1 MATTNSVT
9 TINQT
14 REPSNNRK
22 ENNVMAR
29 NTDIAQVSTSPNVTA
44 RLEWEKKDE
53 RGTLVFSDSRYEP
66 ISVEVE
72 ELKGTH
78 QPIIRIIYYRG
89 STGVARYVRPKS
101 GAPLNAQSVMAGVE
115 VTPDR
120 MRSVQRMIGLK
131 KIFFYKTV
139 SLIKNGPFNGHPEF
153 KRLRTLADEIARWA
167 FQVYEEYGVRHD
179 EAAMCDYL
187 AAEVARLDEMPQQP
201 LVSQRNL
208 RASITYQQFLKTP
221 GLIDDLDAHDTVLY
235 CHARDMSIN
244 FISFLLA
251 LPKEEVK
258 DIITESRRAGKK
270 PRSTGESGES
280 KLYPTGTILV
290 TSWSYERTTVAFW
303 QVVRSTEKTLW
314 VQQIRVTATVNTP
327 AYKEL
332 LPVMPPEPVDD
343 TVYQCRINL
352 RFGRNTPICIQ
363 NARAYVWDGTPEQA
377 SGDYS

>member
-1 MATTNSVT
+1 
-9 TINQT
+9 
-14 REPSNNRK
+14 
-22 ENNVMAR
+22 MAR
-29 NTDIAQVSTSPNVTA
+29 NPDIAQVPTSPNVTV

-53 RGTLVFSDSRYEP
+53 RGVLVFSDARYEP

-78 QPIIRIIYYRG
+78 QPITRIIYYRG
-89 STGVARYVRPKS
+89 GTGVARYVRPKS
-101 GAPLNAQSVMAGVE
+101 GAPLNAQSIMAGIE

-139 SLIKNGPFNGHPEF
+139 SLIKNGPFDGHPEF
-153 KRLRTLADEIARWA
+153 KRLRTLADDIARWA

-235 CHARDMSIN
+235 CHARDMSVN

-258 DIITESRRAGKK
+258 DIIKESRRAGKK
-270 PRSTGESGES
+270 TRTTGESGES

-314 VQQIRVTATVNTP
+314 VQRIRVTATVNTP
-327 AYKEL
+327 TYKEL
-332 LPVMPPEPVDD
+332 MPVMPPEPVDD

>member
-270 PRSTGESGES
+270 PHTTGENGES

-332 LPVMPPEPVDD
+332 VPVMPPEPVDD

-377 SGDYS
+377 SGDYF

>member
-1 MATTNSVT
+1 
-9 TINQT
+9 
-14 REPSNNRK
+14 
-22 ENNVMAR
+22 MAR
-29 NTDIAQVSTSPNVTA
+29 NPDVAQVPTNPSVTV

-53 RGTLVFSDSRYEP
+53 RGVLVFSDSRYEP

-89 STGVARYVRPKS
+89 STGAARYVRPKS
-101 GAPLNAQSVMAGVE
+101 GAPLNAQSIMAGIE

-139 SLIKNGPFNGHPEF
+139 SLIKNGPFDGHPEF

-187 AAEVARLDEMPQQP
+187 TAEVARLDEMPQQP
-201 LVSQRNL
+201 LVNQGNL

-235 CHARDMSIN
+235 CHARDMSVN

-258 DIITESRRAGKK
+258 DIIKESRRAGKK
-270 PRSTGESGES
+270 PRTTGESGES

-377 SGDYS
+377 SGDYF

>member
-1 MATTNSVT
+1 
-9 TINQT
+9 
-14 REPSNNRK
+14 
-22 ENNVMAR
+22 MAR
-29 NTDIAQVSTSPNVTA
+29 NPDIAQVPTSPNVTV
-44 RLEWEKKDE
+44 RLEWRRKTNAES
-53 RGTLVFSDSRYEP
+53 LFSVTHDMSRSVLRWRNLKEP
-66 ISVEVE
+66 TNRS
-72 ELKGTH
+72 LAS
-78 QPIIRIIYYRG
+78 
-89 STGVARYVRPKS
+89 STTVAAATMRVMS
-101 GAPLNAQSVMAGVE
+101 GIE

-120 MRSVQRMIGLK
+120 MRSIQRMIGLK
-131 KIFFYKTV
+131 KIFFYKAV
-139 SLIKNGPFNGHPEF
+139 SLIKNGPLVDHPEF
-153 KRLRTLADEIARWA
+153 KRLKTLAEEIARWA
-167 FQVYEEYGVRHD
+167 FQLYEERGVRHD
-179 EAAMCDYL
+179 EAAICDYL

-221 GLIDDLDAHDTVLY
+221 GLIDDLDAHDTALY
-235 CHARDMSIN
+235 CHARDMSVN

-258 DIITESRRAGKK
+258 DIIKESRRAGKK
-270 PRSTGESGES
+270 TRSAGESGES

-314 VQQIRVTATVNTP
+314 VQRIRVTPTVNTP

-332 LPVMPPEPVDD
+332 VPVMPPEPVDD

-363 NARAYVWDGTPEQA
+363 NARAYVWEGTPAQA

>member
-1 MATTNSVT
+1 
-9 TINQT
+9 
-14 REPSNNRK
+14 
-22 ENNVMAR
+22 MAR
-29 NTDIAQVSTSPNVTA
+29 NPDVAQVPTNPSVTV

-53 RGTLVFSDSRYEP
+53 RGVLVFSDSRYAP

-89 STGVARYVRPKS
+89 GNDYARHVRPKS
-101 GAPLNAQSVMAGVE
+101 DAALNAQSVMAGIE

-139 SLIKNGPFNGHPEF
+139 SLIKNGPLVDHPEF

-235 CHARDMSIN
+235 CNARDMSVN

-258 DIITESRRAGKK
+258 DIIK
-270 PRSTGESGES
+270 ESGES

-314 VQQIRVTATVNTP
+314 VQRIRVTPTVNTP

-332 LPVMPPEPVDD
+332 VPVMPPEPVDD

-377 SGDYS
+377 SGDYF